1 MTQRIAQIAYV
12 AKDGSRP
19 FYYANAHEKDRVPLD
34 PRPMPVHDARAI
46 NAHIDREGFQLVRHR
61 SAITD
66 WTDRAALEAIHK
78 GEVAALIKALTGAD
92 EVQVNAPGILR
103 YSEKS
108 GKAGSSDNSHPA
120 RFAHVDINDVTAA
133 QFAERGAD
141 GRALKRCAA
150 YNLWRALSPAPQDVP
165 LALCDAR
172 TVAPGDLILADAIF
186 DPPNG
191 APEWSF
197 ESWVVAHNPAH
208 NWHFY
213 SDLSADEAVLF
224 KTNDSDP
231 ARAHCMPH
239 VAFDDPLAPADAPPR
254 VSIEMRA
261 TCYWWV

>member
-1 MTQRIAQIAYV
+1 MTERIAQIAYV
-12 AKDGSRP
+12 AKDGIRP
-19 FYYANAHEKDRVPLD
+19 HYYANAHEKDRVPIDL
-34 PRPMPVHDARAI
+34 RPMPVRDAREIDATV
-46 NAHIDREGFQLVRHR
+46 DREGFQLIRHR

-66 WTDRAALEAIHK
+66 WTDRAALEAVHK
-78 GEVAALIKALTGAD
+78 GEVAELIKAVTGAD
-92 EVQVNAPGILR
+92 DVQVTAPGILR

-133 QFAERGAD
+133 EFAERGSG
-141 GRALKRCAA
+141 GRAFKRCAA

-172 TVAPGDLILADAIF
+172 TVAAEDLILADAIF

-197 ESWVVAHNPAH
+197 ESWVVAHSPAH
-208 NWHFY
+208 RWHFY
-213 SDLSADEAVLF
+213 SDLSLDEAVLF

-231 ARAHCMPH
+231 IRAHLMPH
-239 VAFDDPLAPADAPPR
+239 VAFDDPLAPTDAPHR
-254 VSIEMRA
+254 ISIEMRA
-261 TCYWWV
+261 TCFWWA

>member
-12 AKDGSRP
+12 ANDGIRP
-19 FYYANAHEKDRVPLD
+19 FYYANAHEKDHVPLD
-34 PRPMPVHDARAI
+34 LQPMPVIDARAI
-46 NAHIDREGFQLVRHR
+46 DAQVDREGFQLVRHQ

-78 GEVAALIKALTGAD
+78 DEVAALIKDLTGAD
-92 EVQVNAPGILR
+92 EVQVTAPGILR

-120 RFAHVDINDVTAA
+120 RFAHVDITDVTAA
-133 QFAERGAD
+133 QFATRGAG
-141 GRALKRCAA
+141 GRAFKRCAA

-172 TVAPGDLILADAIF
+172 TVAAEDLILADAIF

-208 NWHFY
+208 RWHFF
-213 SDLSADEAVLF
+213 SNLAVDEAVLF

-231 ARAHCMPH
+231 ARAHLMPH
-239 VAFDDPLAPADAPPR
+239 VAFDDPLAPEDAPPR

>member
-1 MTQRIAQIAYV
+1 MTERIAQIAYV
-12 AKDGSRP
+12 AKDGIRP
-19 FYYANAHEKDRVPLD
+19 YYYANAHEKDRVPIDLQ
-34 PRPMPVHDARAI
+34 PMPVRDARE
-46 NAHIDREGFQLVRHR
+46 IDATIDVQGFQLVRHQ

-78 GEVAALIKALTGAD
+78 CEVAELIKGLTGAD
-92 EVQVNAPGILR
+92 EVQVTAPGILR

-133 QFAERGAD
+133 QFAERGSG
-141 GRALKRCAA
+141 GRAFKRCAA

-172 TVAPGDLILADAIF
+172 SVAAEDLILADAIF

-208 NWHFY
+208 RWHFF
-213 SDLSADEAVLF
+213 SDLSLDEAVLF

-231 ARAHCMPH
+231 DRAHLMPH
-239 VAFDDPLAPADAPPR
+239 VAFDDPLAPTDAPAR

-261 TCYWWV
+261 TCYWWA

>member
-1 MTQRIAQIAYV
+1 MRIAQIAYV
-12 AKDGSRP
+12 AANGFRP
-19 FYYANAHEKDRVPLD
+19 FYYANAHAKDQVPRDL
-34 PRPMPVHDARAI
+34 RPMPVRDARTIDADV
-46 NAHIDREGFQLVRHR
+46 DREGFQLVRHQ

-78 GEVAALIKALTGAD
+78 GEVADLIKALTGAD

-108 GKAGSSDNSHPA
+108 GMAGSSDNSHPA
-120 RFAHVDINDVTAA
+120 RFAHVDINDITAA
-133 QFAERGAD
+133 EFAERGAN
-141 GRALKRCAA
+141 GRAFRRCAA
-150 YNLWRALSPAPQDVP
+150 YNLWRALSPAPQDIP

-172 TVAPGDLILADAIF
+172 TIAAQDLIVADAIF
-186 DPPNG
+186 DPPHG

-208 NWHFY
+208 QWFFY
-213 SDLSADEAVLF
+213 SDLAADEAVLF

-254 VSIEMRA
+254 ISIEMRA
-261 TCYWWV
+261 TCFWWA